1 MRGSSYRIVA
11 VGGRGSEVRTEI
23 IVQCIIF
30 LAYKVKYFHLIFL
43 NSVDSLQY
51 LCRKLK
57 KYRKALSEHFIF

>member
-1 MRGSSYRIVA
+1 MRGSSYRIGG

-23 IVQCIIF
+23 IVQCIIS
-30 LAYKVKYFHLIFL
+30 LAYKVKYFHPKFL

-57 KYRKALSEHFIF
+57 KYQ